1 MSDHTPPADLASGR
15 SSVPISFPLQP
26 MALPPGKKP
35 LREVEQ
41 QSNAANR
48 VIDLAILLD
57 FALATLDPAPA
68 PGQVSLSERI
78 KRHAARFGSIPD
90 LLFAV
95 GVRNDLVHA
104 TSSRKTPPKEPEIKR
119 AAKHLRH
126 GLLEIVPHIDPVL
139 AREILAGSHADPERS
154 ATPRQDSESVAK
166 RKRRL
171 APALETNAEAQP
183 PVSRA
188 ALWRGGAL
196 VILILIVVPPLLKR
210 WLYGSESAAEGSRIT
225 ARSLAE
231 RYADVPEVVRSD
243 PAFEA
248 ARAAMSSGDHW
259 WSRLDYSAAAQRYDE
274 AVRRFEQVGIRLEN
288 HGAAVE
294 AKTRAE
300 LARDRAIANRV
311 AQEDPAGWAAA
322 LDTLAAA
329 NKLLEGGAEDYGA
342 TAFARAAG
350 EFEASSEAARIHRE
364 ERLVRTR
371 ADARAAFERGAIAE
385 ALDTY
390 FSTVLEGD
398 AEGRTRFDEI
408 ATGHPEYFEQIVARR
423 LESASADF
431 PDRLRACIALAKR
444 NATRPQSLSP
454 KPLLSI
460 AFQDALRVAD
470 PENAADFLIEIARA
484 RLEFGSKDEISTTLR
499 AAADPLA
506 VIRTPSNA
514 ILRYAQLAALA
525 LRAADSP
532 QQDEFMRLARQPTL
546 TQSELSRLPQ
556 AIFRADSGDIAGAFA
571 EADHLLER
579 AEDREFAQL
588 AFAWI
593 ALRAAEATDVES
605 HRRAVLAI
613 SSLAD
618 RSGPTGFD
626 SPPIDGSQAR
636 GAIALVKLVE
646 ADLELGRPA
655 DADRWRIAIRF
666 PPLRAAA
673 DYALAEAL
681 ARGDDLVRARALFD
695 PIDHSRSTFGAAA
708 AAEIAAA
715 MIRKQPREPS
725 NAYEWALGLTTP
737 DLVLSALGAIAQ
749 EMLRTP

>member
-1 MSDHTPPADLASGR
+1 MSNHAPPVELAVGR
-15 SSVPISFPLQP
+15 GSIPISSPLQS

-57 FALATLDPAPA
+57 FALATLDPTSTQ
-68 PGQVSLSERI
+68 GQVSLSERI
-78 KRHAARFGSIPD
+78 KRHADRFRSLPD

-104 TSSRKTPPKEPEIKR
+104 TSSRRTPPKEPEIKR

-126 GLLEIVPHIDPVL
+126 GLLEVMPHVDPAL
-139 AREILAGSHADPERS
+139 AKEILAGSHADPERG
-154 ATPRQDSESVAK
+154 SVARSEPEAAAK
-166 RKRRL
+166 TKRRHR
-171 APALETNAEAQP
+171 PAADVAVEP
-183 PVSRA
+183 PVSRT

-225 ARSLAE
+225 ARALAE
-231 RYADVPEVVRSD
+231 RFADVPDVVRND
-243 PAFEA
+243 PVYEA
-248 ARAAMSSGDHW
+248 ARTAMSSGDHW
-259 WSRLDYSAAAQRYDE
+259 WSRLDYSAASQRYEE
-274 AVRRFEQVGIRLEN
+274 AVRRYEQVASRLEY

-294 AKTRAE
+294 AKALAE
-300 LARDRAIANRV
+300 LARDRAIANRA
-311 AQEDPAGWAAA
+311 AQEDPPGWTTA
-322 LDTLAAA
+322 LDTLSAA

-350 EFEASSEAARIHRE
+350 EFDASSETARIHRE
-364 ERLVRTR
+364 ERLARTR
-371 ADARAAFERGAIAE
+371 ANAGAAFERGAVAE

-398 AEGRTRFDEI
+398 AEGRKRFDEI
-408 ATGHPEYFEQIVARR
+408 AFGHPEYFVQIVERR

-431 PDRLRACIALAKR
+431 PDRLRACLALARR
-444 NATRPQSLSP
+444 NATRPQSLTP
-454 KPLLSI
+454 QPLLST

-484 RLEFGSKDEISTTLR
+484 RLEFGSKDEISKTLR

-556 AIFRADSGDIAGAFA
+556 AIFRADAGDIAGAFTEA
-571 EADHLLER
+571 EHLLEQP
-579 AEDREFAQL
+579 EDREFAQL

-593 ALRAAEATDVES
+593 ALRAAEAKDVES

-618 RSGPTGFD
+618 RNGPTGVD

-681 ARGDDLVRARALFD
+681 ARSDDLVRARTVFD

-715 MIRKQPREPS
+715 LIRKQPREPS
-725 NAYEWALGLTTP
+725 YAYEWALGLTTP

-749 EMLRTP
+749 ETFRTP